1 MDYPGNPSPSYN
13 YSNFAENFEPFEF
26 ELSDYLVPG
35 DGTWDNLGVE
45 NMATSSSSEK
55 VEDNPNGFVHA
66 AEEDYSNDNMQVNLR
81 SDPNATYFLLLEYF
95 FCFSISDLLVVYI
108 FLFCRKHVKG
118 LKEKKIERGSKVAF
132 RTKSELEIMDD
143 GYKWRKYG
151 KKSVKNS
158 PNPRNYYKCSSGGC
172 LVKKRV
178 ERDREDASYV
188 ITTYEG
194 VHNHHSPSSTSS
206 SNLNSLLYYATSTE
220 PQAAAYSN
228 NYSHSSPSS

>member
-55 VEDNPNGFVHA
+55 VEDNPNG
-66 AEEDYSNDNMQVNLR
+66 
-81 SDPNATYFLLLEYF
+81 
-95 FCFSISDLLVVYI
+95 
-108 FLFCRKHVKG
+108 KHVKG